1 MTKPIVPLFYR
12 PLENFDSVKVGEE
25 MGDRVNPTLG
35 GELSVHEGIDLIPS
49 KDLRVFAAHD
59 GVVDEVGYQLSSKTG
74 KGLGNYIAIKSSDGT
89 FYTRYAHLAELPLFT
104 EGQEISEGPEIG
116 VAGNS
121 GGVAGTHLHF
131 EILNSTKQPI
141 NPRQSLAAAFPEFSP
156 VVSIG
161 GLQGDLSGDQ
171 NNNILIGN
179 SEPNH
184 MLGLTGL
191 DTYYVNFGD
200 TITDADS
207 NGFIVIADNEE
218 SQSVALSGKAK
229 FKTDYEGNK
238 IEDQWTLNGFDLT
251 RVGSDLAITKSGM
264 NPSDSSA
271 NKITIESFPFSETKA
286 FGISLGKVPD
296 FTVDAS
302 GNKVYLYEQVTKSYP
317 FLTSPLYQTKDAR
330 GRLTGVTYDFS
341 FDYSASRNIG
351 FYHLNTFNEDGDIV
365 GKVAFPPNYNKRSG
379 VVCAHE
385 FDQDGN
391 PQKLF
396 TFGTTEWDDY
406 KFGVMRLDVN
416 SGKVMATYMMDQ
428 MKDGQLQRRYS
439 TGIARL
445 EDGPY
450 FVYVKGDNGY
460 AQKIDGMTLELIGVE
475 SQFSPGSY
483 NGNFMPSSLRAEYH
497 SYTLPDGTQI
507 DEIGTSVPSIRSTR
521 LKLRDPLPS
530 EVVPNYSIA
539 PGDVAIT
546 NSSLAQQL
554 VTFERSANSLTSS
567 QLKIIPAP
575 NTVIS
580 ISGLTGNSG
589 GSVGSKIDISDFGLT
604 AEEVAAFTSATNQG
618 QYSFDDLLSGKHQAS
633 AQRRM
638 LQETI
643 TDDDYRTDDYATNVT
658 IPSSFDNPARYT
670 ILSLPNNQTVIFT
683 DVSQQELI
691 KNVTQF
697 FAFIAAPTINPSES
711 PTKEKSPS
719 SQPSNKPFGT
729 PSNNPLASPLAQPSR
744 HPAGELIMPSS
755 SPSGLPLG
763 NPTIQPSQK
772 PFANPTVLPTRK
784 KPPSLLPSNDPS
796 GTPSRE
802 PLASPSEQPSHHP
815 VAGDLIM
822 PSSSPSESPS
832 GNPTIQPSL
841 KPFANPS
848 KIPSF
853 KPVGS
858 PVTDTS
864 EIPSPSP
871 IVRPWPVPTKQ
882 PIYFAH
888 TYEPSLGSAPP
899 AIPFPNATDSDP
911 RRDNLS
917 FSDPKIYGPTI
928 FVVALVL
935 ALGTY
940 LVRRYQ
946 QGQARVAPSNR
957 NNAYRVDSEDSND
970 EVVLEENRIG
980 PSGIT
985 KSINNAINL
994 SSLTSSKVSGGRG
1007 AKND

>member
-1 MTKPIVPLFYR
+1 MTEPIFQLFYR
-12 PLENFDSVKVGEE
+12 PLKNFDLVKVGEE
-25 MGDRVNPTLG
+25 MGDRVNPALG

-74 KGLGNYIAIKSSDGT
+74 KGLGNYMAIKSSDGT
-89 FYTRYAHLAELPLFT
+89 FYTRYSHLAELPLFT
-104 EGQEISEGPEIG
+104 EGQEISGGPEIG

-121 GGVAGTHLHF
+121 GGVAGIHLHF

-171 NNNILIGN
+171 NNNFLFGN

-184 MLGLTGL
+184 MLGLAGL

-200 TITDADS
+200 TITDTDS
-207 NGFIVIADNEE
+207 NGFIVIADNGA
-218 SQSVALSGKAK
+218 SQSVALSGRAK
-229 FKTDYEGNK
+229 FKTDYQGNK

-330 GRLTGVTYDFS
+330 GRLTGLTYDFS
-341 FDYSASRNIG
+341 FDYSAGRNIG

-365 GKVAFPPNYNKRSG
+365 GKVAFPPNYNKKSG
-379 VVCAHE
+379 VLCAYE
-385 FDQDGN
+385 FEQDGN
-391 PQKLF
+391 AQKLF
-396 TFGTTEWDDY
+396 SFGTTEWDDY

-416 SGKVMATYMMDQ
+416 SGKVMATHMMDQ
-428 MKDGQLQRRYS
+428 MKDGQLQYRYS

-450 FVYVKGDNGY
+450 FVYVKGNNGY
-460 AQKIDGMTLELIGVE
+460 AQKIDGMTLELSGVE

-483 NGNFMPSSLRAEYH
+483 EGNFMPLSLRAEYH

-507 DEIGTSVPSIRSTR
+507 DEIGTSVPSIRSTK

-539 PGDVAIT
+539 PGDVAVT
-546 NSSLAQQL
+546 SLSLAQQL
-554 VTFERSANSLTSS
+554 VTFEQSANSLASS
-567 QLKIIPAP
+567 QLKITPAP

-580 ISGLTGNSG
+580 ISGLTGSSD

-604 AEEVAAFTSATNQG
+604 AEEVAACTSSTTQS
-618 QYSFDDLLSGKHQAS
+618 QYSFEDLLSGKYQTS

-643 TDDDYRTDDYATNVT
+643 TDDNYRTDDYATNVT
-658 IPSSFDNPARYT
+658 IPDSFDNPARYT
-670 ILSLPNNQTVIFT
+670 ILSLPNNQTVIFP

-697 FAFIAAPTINPSES
+697 FTFISAPTVNPTES
-711 PTKEKSPS
+711 PTRKESPS
-719 SQPSNKPFGT
+719 S
-729 PSNNPLASPLAQPSR
+729 
-744 HPAGELIMPSS
+744 
-755 SPSGLPLG
+755 
-763 NPTIQPSQK
+763 
-772 PFANPTVLPTRK
+772 
-784 KPPSLLPSNDPS
+784 LPSNDPS
-796 GTPSRE
+796 GNPSNK
-802 PLASPSEQPSHHP
+802 PLASPSKQPSHHP
-815 VAGDLIM
+815 VADDSIM
-822 PSSSPSESPS
+822 PSLSPSESPTKKE
-832 GNPTIQPSL
+832 PPSSL
-841 KPFANPS
+841 PS
-848 KIPSF
+848 NEIPSF
-853 KPVGS
+853 KPVGN

-888 TYEPSLGSAPP
+888 TYEPSLGSAYPP

-946 QGQARVAPSNR
+946 QGRARVAPSNR

-985 KSINNAINL
+985 KSSNNAINL
-994 SSLTSSKVSGGRG
+994 SSLASSKVSGGRG